1 MFGISDGIST
11 LRVISLASAEDRTA
25 STPAS
30 ITDTTA
36 IGPTSR
42 RSLPVMMRETSS
54 RSPMSWVCAR
64 TLRSMTSR
72 PRWMAAESRVP
83 ERNITVQPRIGVRGV
98 RSSWER
104 VARNSSLARFAFSA
118 AERASSEAR

>member
-1 MFGISDGIST
+1 MISF
-11 LRVISLASAEDRTA
+11 ASAEGRTA

-30 ITDTTA
+30 IT
-36 IGPTSR
+36 GTSAMGLTSS

-72 PRWMAAESRVP
+72 PRWMDGGSRVP
-83 ERNITVQPRIGVRGV
+83 ERSITVQPRIGVSGV
-98 RSSWER
+98 RSSWES
-104 VARNSSLARFAFSA
+104 VARNSSLARLAFSA
-118 AERASSEAR
+118 AERASCDAR